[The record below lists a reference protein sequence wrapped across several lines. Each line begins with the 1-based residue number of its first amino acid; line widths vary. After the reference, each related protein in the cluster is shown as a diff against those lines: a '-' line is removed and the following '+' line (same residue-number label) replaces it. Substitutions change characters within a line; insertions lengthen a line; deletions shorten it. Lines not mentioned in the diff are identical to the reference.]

1 MKKMCGGGII
11 DTFIIFFIFFIVVQ
25 IIERLLIDKELLL
38 VSKFI
43 GVDFQLLGVGL
54 GLINVK
60 IE

>member
-11 DTFIIFFIFFIVVQ
+11 DMFIIFFIFFIVVQ

-38 VSKFI
+38 VSKYI

-54 GLINVK
+54 GLINV
-60 IE
+60 

>member
-25 IIERLLIDKELLL
+25 IIERLLIDKELLS